1 MPNWIKDNHNGTA
14 DESEIL
20 AKTKNLEEGEYKYI
34 AFYTNQEVS
43 GGKYENGEFASEI
56 TDTSHLLELRIFNCE
71 REFKA
76 VRTQI
81 GKAFKWRIADE
92 IEVCNELY
100 VFETQLLDINAK
112 KECVDNHD
120 GTTTFAAMGGGRYTI
135 PAEPGCDS
143 IELVNYIEYDDYG
156 NMQFADFRIKRFFN
170 GGAENA

>member
-1 MPNWIKDNHNGTA
+1 MPDWIKNNHNGTA
-14 DESEIL
+14 EEGDVL
-20 AKTKNLEEGEYKYI
+20 AKTKNLAEGEYNYI
-34 AFYTNQEVS
+34 AFYSDREVS
-43 GGKYENGEFASEI
+43 GGKYKNGEFAPDI
-56 TDTSHLLELRIFNCE
+56 TDTSHLLELRVFDCE

-92 IEVCNELY
+92 IDVCKELY
-100 VFETQLLDINAK
+100 VSETQLLDIDAQK
-112 KECVDNHD
+112 KFVEND
-120 GTTTFAAMGGGRYTI
+120 GTTTFSAMGGGRYTI

-143 IELVNYIEYDDYG
+143 VELVNYIKYDEYG